1 MKLTNIRR
9 LKFSLPEAPFG
20 TQLDTIKNLKDDLV
34 SLTVKAGTENE
45 KFKAAY
51 SSLLRGVQRGQDLE
65 TELDASIKV
74 RALALSLATPHADKI
89 SLTQR
94 VLKKIDQLKPVPSS
108 LLIQSMYQ
116 FYLQRYDKL
125 GDYQAV
131 GRWLLQNLP
140 KRNLKEPFHDQLLG
154 GNGPKWLAQDAIR
167 TKREFQNQL
176 AHLGLDRYASGRYMT
191 VANNI
196 YYVEQLNSIPV
207 NQPHPLLFEVQKPS
221 VYNAPYDE
229 HRLLGHKVLETLIRR
244 AANTRI
250 NDSWLNVV
258 MAIAGDPRVPPSHPK
273 YQKWWSQ
280 LDKQLHITVQRWLSK
295 LDLRLFLEA
304 LQNFSDLPGKQT
316 LHRMFP
322 SRKSFLE
329 GLDEKKLV
337 TNTRLYLS
345 SGAEKYLKMMYK
357 DEHLPEYSRVKN
369 GDKSLI
375 YVELNHGQAHIVEG
389 SHVCYLWIYKQLHD
403 SAIVFNY
410 ANKMVSYDALTQGL
424 NRDMERVGCPAVAN
438 ITHNP
443 NNFHWQRN
451 AIQTLQRLGINISP
465 EDVLSQADYKAFKRT
480 VGIL

>member
-20 TQLDTIKNLKDDLV
+20 KQLDTIKNLEDALV

-65 TELDASIKV
+65 AELDTSIKV

-94 VLKKIDQLKPVPSS
+94 VLNKINQLKPVPSS

-140 KRNLKEPFHDQLLG
+140 KRNLKESFHDQLLG
-154 GNGPKWLAQDAIR
+154 ADGPKWLAQGAIR

-207 NQPHPLLFEVQKPS
+207 NQPHPLLLEVQKPS
-221 VYNAPYDE
+221 VYNAPYDG

-250 NDSWLNVV
+250 DDSWLNVV
-258 MAIAGDPRVPPSHPK
+258 TAIAGDPRVPPSHPK

-280 LDKQLHITVQRWLSK
+280 LDKQLHITVQGWLSK

-304 LQNFSDLPGKQT
+304 LHNFSDLPGKEA

-322 SRKSFLE
+322 SRKHFLE

-345 SGAEKYLKMMYK
+345 RGAEQYLKMMYK
-357 DEHLPEYSRVKN
+357 DEHLPAYSRVKN

-375 YVELNHGQAHIVEG
+375 YVELNHGQAHMVEG
-389 SHVCYLWIYKQLHD
+389 SHSCRLWIYKQLNNT
-403 SAIVFNY
+403 AVVFSHTDRV
-410 ANKMVSYDALTQGL
+410 VSYDALTSEL
-424 NRDMERVGCPAVAN
+424 NRQMETVGCPAIAS

-443 NNFHWQRN
+443 SGFHWQRN
-451 AIQTLQRLGINISP
+451 ALQTLQGLGINIRP
-465 EDVLSQADYKAFKRT
+465 EDVLSQADYKTFKRT
-480 VGIL
+480 IGIL